1 MVSPLVILP
10 GYAPKLSTRS
20 QAQEIKEPDPRMV
33 QTKGALRN
41 ARVPIHESEIVSV
54 TTMFQQLFRDGLY
67 LSLIVDG
74 AFDEDRDGSE

>member
-1 MVSPLVILP
+1 
-10 GYAPKLSTRS
+10 
-20 QAQEIKEPDPRMV
+20 MV